1 MSRGRVHK
9 VSTRSVASITVEDV
23 LSPSSEQPPPSAS
36 ATECV
41 GQNAQVRLEGEEQGD
56 DSEEG
61 PDPYE
66 VLRRLDAMGETLQM
80 MIADAKKAL
89 ALPSPVVVETEGWE
103 DQLPVSDR
111 KARRRT
117 LRAEGSL

>member
-1 MSRGRVHK
+1 
-9 VSTRSVASITVEDV
+9 
-23 LSPSSEQPPPSAS
+23 
-36 ATECV
+36 
-41 GQNAQVRLEGEEQGD
+41 
-56 DSEEG
+56 
-61 PDPYE
+61 
-66 VLRRLDAMGETLQM
+66 MGETLQM